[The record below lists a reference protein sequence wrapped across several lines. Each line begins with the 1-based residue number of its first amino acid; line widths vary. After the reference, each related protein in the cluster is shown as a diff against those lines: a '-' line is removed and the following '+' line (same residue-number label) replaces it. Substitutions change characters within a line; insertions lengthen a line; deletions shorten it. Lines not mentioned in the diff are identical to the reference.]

1 MSWSL
6 YVDSG
11 KHAMLTWYFDDWAN
25 SVYLFEANQNYLMNG
40 YLVLQ
45 LQQLTKL
52 LVCTDRTRGRSAQDP
67 PNHSRRLLCSDA
79 ISDEDIDRTGKVRNA
94 MEEFL
99 QGFRSLHTWLMS
111 ATCFS
116 SFTPA
121 NLRKIA
127 KCPLFQSPF
136 PMEIPTVKKPSAP
149 WYTAYQSFIWQ

>member
-1 MSWSL
+1 ML
-6 YVDSG
+6 LIKGFHAIYV
-11 KHAMLTWYFDDWAN
+11 
-25 SVYLFEANQNYLMNG
+25 
-40 YLVLQ
+40 
-45 LQQLTKL
+45 L
-52 LVCTDRTRGRSAQDP
+52 LVFVEKPRRSYAHKKQRNCKNGP
-67 PNHSRRLLCSDA
+67 FSDA
-79 ISDEDIDRTGKVRNA
+79 FSDEDIDRTGKVRNA

-149 WYTAYQSFIWQ
+149 